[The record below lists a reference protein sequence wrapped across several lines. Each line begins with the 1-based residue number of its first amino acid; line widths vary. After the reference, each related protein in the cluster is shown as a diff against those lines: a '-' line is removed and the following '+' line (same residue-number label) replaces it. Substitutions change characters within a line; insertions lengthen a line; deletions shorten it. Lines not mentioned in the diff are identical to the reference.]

1 MDVITTLGRT
11 LGFSLAAGV
20 NLYATVAILGLAS
33 RFDWVN
39 LPEQYQAFNN
49 DWLIGAAVAMY
60 LIEFFADKVPYVDTL
75 WDIAH
80 TAIRPVGGALIAVAT
95 LGEASPGTQALVA
108 LLGGTVAA
116 SSHLTKTSTRAAAN
130 ASPEPFSNWFLSLG
144 EDVFVV
150 GLGYLT
156 MSHPLA
162 ALIVGLVLLVVIA
175 SFAVAIIRTVRR
187 WFRRVSAYW
196 PGARTVGARRGQG
209 GPAVRGRRYMDQQA
223 GPGEAGPVRWPREAG
238 PAGTTL
244 SPPVSLTSEGPCAPH
259 LVSVCSHPP
268 WRWSARRRLPRIRPR
283 SAPPS
288 VAASTTSRWT
298 CMRPRATA
306 SRSPTCSG
314 TISSCSRTESPRP

>member
-20 NLYATVAILGLAS
+20 NLYATVAIVGLAS
-33 RFDWVN
+33 RFGWVD

-150 GLGYLT
+150 GLGYLA

-187 WFRRVSAYW
+187 WFRRV
-196 PGARTVGARRGQG
+196 
-209 GPAVRGRRYMDQQA
+209 PA
-223 GPGEAGPVRWPREAG
+223 
-238 PAGTTL
+238 
-244 SPPVSLTSEGPCAPH
+244 
-259 LVSVCSHPP
+259 
-268 WRWSARRRLPRIRPR
+268 
-283 SAPPS
+283 
-288 VAASTTSRWT
+288 
-298 CMRPRATA
+298 
-306 SRSPTCSG
+306 
-314 TISSCSRTESPRP
+314 

>member
-33 RFDWVN
+33 RFGWVN

-187 WFRRVSAYW
+187 WFRRV
-196 PGARTVGARRGQG
+196 
-209 GPAVRGRRYMDQQA
+209 PA
-223 GPGEAGPVRWPREAG
+223 
-238 PAGTTL
+238 
-244 SPPVSLTSEGPCAPH
+244 
-259 LVSVCSHPP
+259 
-268 WRWSARRRLPRIRPR
+268 
-283 SAPPS
+283 
-288 VAASTTSRWT
+288 
-298 CMRPRATA
+298 
-306 SRSPTCSG
+306 
-314 TISSCSRTESPRP
+314 